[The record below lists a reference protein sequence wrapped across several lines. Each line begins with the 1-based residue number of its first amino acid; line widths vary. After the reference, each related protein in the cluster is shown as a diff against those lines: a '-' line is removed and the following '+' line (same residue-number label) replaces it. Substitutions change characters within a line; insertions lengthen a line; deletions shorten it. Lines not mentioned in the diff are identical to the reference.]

1 MAQTPE
7 AVSLRLLSEST
18 NPQIHSPLSTLPSPL
33 FTVRTPTAVV
43 TDLGTEFG
51 VEVAVN
57 GDTASHVFQGSVVV
71 QSLPAAST
79 LRELSPENPK
89 SQIPN
94 QQILLAA
101 GQSARVEKDA
111 QTGAV
116 RIPTGKKI
124 GVAPKFFRRF
134 PHRGPI
140 RVYSTGQNVRR
151 GAPDPNW
158 YIAAGLNDPNFK
170 PQPAI
175 STATYSK
182 SFRSSQPGRAVWV
195 STGDWLPGLPEGTVY
210 TFRTTFLLNGAPPA
224 GLELRGGFAAD
235 NHVDAIRLNGRPA
248 AVPEHGYKQPFLELH
263 PFRVT
268 EGFVEGM
275 NVLEIDVSNGAPNT
289 RPRPSPMALLVE
301 LEAVVAAE
309 VAAPDVSPESDP
321 NDSKQP
327 SDGGKGD
334 G

>member
-1 MAQTPE
+1 
-7 AVSLRLLSEST
+7 
-18 NPQIHSPLSTLPSPL
+18 
-33 FTVRTPTAVV
+33 
-43 TDLGTEFG
+43 LGTEFG
-51 VEVAVN
+51 VEVAEN
-57 GDTASHVFQGSVVV
+57 ENTTSHVFEGMVVV
-71 QSLPAAST
+71 QAVC
-79 LRELSPENPK
+79 REYRDAGMRDAGKSPEIAIAGGNAHET
-89 SQIPN
+89 IT
-94 QQILLAA
+94 LAT
-101 GQSARVEKDA
+101 GESARVEKDA